1 MNINRITIIGGG
13 NLGLS
18 IAKGLLKLKTYNKK
32 NIVITEKRPARI
44 SYLRELGFNVI
55 DSDNLKAIKG
65 SDMLI
70 VSVKPQQV
78 YEVLD
83 EIKSG
88 VNPDNQIIVSTVTGI
103 SLRNLE
109 KHVGKVPLVR
119 IMPNTAIEILES
131 MTCISFLNTDKIQE
145 ESVLNFF
152 GQLGKALVIQEEMMG
167 AVTVLGACGVAFALR
182 FLRAT
187 TQGGIEIGFGAEL
200 SQLIAAQTV
209 KGAARLILDN
219 NSHPEREIDKV
230 TTPQGITIS
239 GLNEMEHQGFSSA
252 LIKGLLTSYN
262 KLEKMLPDGN

>member
-1 MNINRITIIGGG
+1 MKINRITIIGGG
-13 NLGLS
+13 NLGMA
-18 IAKGLLKLKTYNKK
+18 IAKGLLKLKAFGNE
-32 NIVITEKRPARI
+32 NIIITEKRPARI
-44 SYLRELGFNVI
+44 SYLKQNGFNVM
-55 DSDNLKAIKG
+55 DGDNLKAIQG
-65 SDMLI
+65 SDMVI

-88 VNPDNQIIVSTVTGI
+88 IDPERQIVVSTVTGI
-103 SLRNLE
+103 SLSELE
-109 KHVGKVPLVR
+109 RHVGKVPLVR

-131 MTCISFLNTDKIQE
+131 MTCLSFLNTGKRQE
-145 ESVLNFF
+145 ESVLAFF
-152 GQLGKALVIQEEMMG
+152 GQLGKALVIQEELMG

-209 KGAARLILDN
+209 KGAAQLILEN
-219 NSHPEREIDKV
+219 NSHPEKEIDKV

-252 LIKGLLTSYN
+252 LIKGLLTSFN
-262 KLEKMLPDGN
+262 KLEKMMPNGN